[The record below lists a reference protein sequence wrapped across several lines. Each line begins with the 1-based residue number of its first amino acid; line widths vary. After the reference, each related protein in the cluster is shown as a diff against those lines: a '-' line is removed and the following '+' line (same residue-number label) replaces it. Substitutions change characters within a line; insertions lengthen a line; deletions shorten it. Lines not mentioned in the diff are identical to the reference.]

1 MVDKTCR
8 ACSTTKSSQWT
19 RSKMIPG
26 ADLCTQCYR
35 KETKIREGKIDMEQL
50 KKEAGILEL
59 RKKSDDAEEAESGAS
74 DATAAG
80 GIGGKRT
87 HLPHEVA
94 PPPPKKVKKSYYQK
108 ETGYHP
114 GHLSRRCGEVVA
126 RSGHT
131 KNRGRVGGGKEVSRV
146 VVKVL
151 RLQLGGFR
159 QQVERERLALGR

>member
-1 MVDKTCR
+1 
-8 ACSTTKSSQWT
+8 
-19 RSKMIPG
+19 MIPG

-94 PPPPKKVKKSYYQK
+94 PPPPKKVKKSY
-108 ETGYHP
+108 
-114 GHLSRRCGEVVA
+114 
-126 RSGHT
+126 
-131 KNRGRVGGGKEVSRV
+131 
-146 VVKVL
+146 
-151 RLQLGGFR
+151 
-159 QQVERERLALGR
+159 